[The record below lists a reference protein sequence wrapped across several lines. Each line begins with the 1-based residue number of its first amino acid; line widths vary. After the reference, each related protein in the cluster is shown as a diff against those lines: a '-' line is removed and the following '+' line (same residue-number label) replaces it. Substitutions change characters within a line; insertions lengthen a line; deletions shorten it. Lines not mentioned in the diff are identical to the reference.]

1 MSRFKAIA
9 KASILSAPIVLSF
22 AFTADSSATQSDI
35 SMTSDT
41 SSLMDILDTNNDII
55 VDPFEALD
63 ALLTVE
69 NEIGHAPSRKELNEF
84 LTAQKKEA
92 LKEYRQFIAAFDRN
106 RNEIIDKQELE
117 RIEDEQAAWFFEA
130 MDANKDGAVTSD
142 EAFKLDLTS
151 AYFSSEEDIKKELKE
166 VFNERDAD
174 NDGVINLQTEGGGDE
189 EDRIWEYDLNGD
201 NQVAR
206 EEARRA
212 MRAINRPATFE
223 IKGDTAHMEGVITA
237 ALPAAVLR
245 LLFEH
250 PEVTTIEMQIVPGSL
265 DDEANL
271 RAALY
276 IRRQGLGTRLNAN
289 SSIASG
295 GTDFF
300 LAGVTR
306 SVEKGAKIGV
316 HSWGGPLTAT
326 EVPRDDP
333 IHQGYLDYYE
343 AVGIPE
349 AFYWFTLESAPAE
362 DMHMMTEEEIDRY
375 KVRTEPAAP

>member
-84 LTAQKKEA
+84 LTEQKKEA

-130 MDANKDGAVTSD
+130 MDADKDGAVTSD
-142 EAFKLDLTS
+142 EAFNLDLTS
-151 AYFSSEEDIKKELKE
+151 AYFSSEEDIEKELKE
-166 VFNERDAD
+166 IFDERDAD

-201 NQVAR
+201 NQVLR
-206 EEARRA
+206 EEAHRA

-223 IKGDTAHMEGVITA
+223 IEGDTAHMEGVITS

-265 DDEANL
+265 DDEVNL